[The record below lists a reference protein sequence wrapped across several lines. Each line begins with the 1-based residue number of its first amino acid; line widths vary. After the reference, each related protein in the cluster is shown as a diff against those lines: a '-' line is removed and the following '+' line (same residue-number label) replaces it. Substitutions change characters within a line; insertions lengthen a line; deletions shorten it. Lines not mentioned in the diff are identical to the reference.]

1 MSAPT
6 LNESDGM
13 PDKGHCKCKFSSGG
27 VLSKSCAWHNSMA
40 QDAVRYRWIRE
51 QYYCPPGTL
60 LDQAI
65 DAAIREDTHE
75 A

>member
-6 LNESDGM
+6 LNENDGM
-13 PDKGHCKCKFSSGG
+13 PDKGHCKCKFSAGG
-27 VLSKSCAWHNSMA
+27 VLSKSCAWHKAMA
-40 QDAVRYRWIRE
+40 QDAVRYKWIRE

-65 DAAIREDTHE
+65 DAAIREESDK
-75 A
+75 